1 MKLEQDQ
8 GEGKLPTE
16 TTEVEQGSVT
26 ALWQTYQSAQSRQQ
40 RLTRPVAV
48 VLSLVV
54 VFLVGVALWIVAV
67 L

>member
-1 MKLEQDQ
+1 MNLEQDQ
-8 GEGKLPTE
+8 GEGKRPTE
-16 TTEVEQGSVT
+16 TTEVGQGSVN